1 MKVHVVSDTHDEIDL
16 TTPHLP
22 VAKGELND
30 LDFVVLAGDI
40 GRGVDIAAERQMRD
54 AAQCPI
60 IRILG
65 NHEAYKTG
73 NTIPETIQMYRS
85 LFGPEVHVCFLENDS
100 VVLKTA
106 NEEPVKFIGSTL
118 WTDFKLYAD
127 QDVPVEVAMESA
139 KRLNDYHLIVGE
151 QNHLGLTRRLTP
163 EDTLQWHQASLEYIV
178 GELEKPFDGLRVVVT
193 HHSPVRG
200 CLNPDYQSR
209 YQDRVLSPSFGSDL
223 SWICEND
230 DLAPDLWISGHG
242 HNSFDFE
249 FGMTR
254 MVGNP
259 VGYRRENGE
268 FDPYLVVDTK
278 TLPRLRQGGQAL

>member
-1 MKVHVVSDTHDEIDL
+1 MRIHVVSDTHDEIDL
-16 TTPHLP
+16 TTPFLP
-22 VAKGELND
+22 VAKGELKG

-40 GRGVDIAAERQMRD
+40 GRGVDIGAERHMRD
-54 AAQCPI
+54 AAQCPV
-60 IRILG
+60 IRIVG

-73 NTIPETIQMYRS
+73 NTVPETIQMYRS
-85 LFGPEVHVCFLENDS
+85 LFGPEVQVCFLENDS

-106 NEEPVKFIGSTL
+106 NEEPVKFIGCTL

-178 GELEKPFDGLRVVVT
+178 GELEKPFEGLRFVVT
-193 HHSPVRG
+193 HHSPARG
-200 CLNPDYQSR
+200 CLNPAYQR
-209 YQDRVLSPSFGSDL
+209 RHHDRVLSPSFGSDL

-249 FGMTR
+249 IGMTR

-259 VGYRRENGE
+259 VGYRGENRE
-268 FDPYLVVDTK
+268 FDPYLVIDTE
-278 TLPRLRQGGQAL
+278 TLPRFRQ

>member
-1 MKVHVVSDTHDEIDL
+1 MRIHAISDTHDEIDL
-16 TTPHLP
+16 TTPYLP
-22 VAKGELND
+22 VATGELKD

-40 GRGVDIAAERQMRD
+40 GRGVDIAAERLMRD

-60 IRILG
+60 VRILG

-73 NTIPETIQMYRS
+73 NTVPDITQRYRK
-85 LFGPEVHVCFLENDS
+85 LFGPEVLICFLENDN
-100 VVLKTA
+100 VVLKA
-106 NEEPVKFIGSTL
+106 KNGELVKFIGSTL

-127 QDVPVEVAMESA
+127 QDVPVEIAMESA

-151 QNHLGLTRRLTP
+151 RNHVGLTRRLTP
-163 EDTLQWHQASLEYIV
+163 EDTLRWHQTSVEYIV

-200 CLNPDYQSR
+200 CLNPAYQKR
-209 YQDRVLSPSFGSDL
+209 HQDRVLSPSFGSDL
-223 SWICEND
+223 SWICED
-230 DLAPDLWISGHG
+230 DHLAPDLWISGHG

-249 FGMTR
+249 IGMTR

-259 VGYRRENGE
+259 VGYGRENLE
-268 FDPYLVVDTK
+268 FDPHLVVDTEM
-278 TLPRLRQGGQAL
+278 LPRFRV